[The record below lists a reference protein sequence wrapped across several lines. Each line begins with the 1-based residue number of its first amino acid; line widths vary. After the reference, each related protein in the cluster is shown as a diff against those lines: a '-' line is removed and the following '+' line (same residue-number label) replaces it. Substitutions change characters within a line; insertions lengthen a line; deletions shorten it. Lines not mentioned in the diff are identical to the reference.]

1 MRCKAYLEQDDQ
13 EELGKYLCNN
23 WTFNRDGSAA
33 ELKEAILKAIADY
46 LNDRPV
52 RWKNTPSW
60 EAEDIMRGIFTSVDA
75 VNIFGRWDEDDL
87 ILIGYDD
94 EF

>member
-1 MRCKAYLEQDDQ
+1 MRCKVYLEQADQ

-23 WTFNRDGSAA
+23 WTFSRDGSAA

-52 RWKNTPSW
+52 R
-60 EAEDIMRGIFTSVDA
+60 
-75 VNIFGRWDEDDL
+75 
-87 ILIGYDD
+87 
-94 EF
+94 

>member
-1 MRCKAYLEQDDQ
+1 
-13 EELGKYLCNN
+13 
-23 WTFNRDGSAA
+23 
-33 ELKEAILKAIADY
+33 
-46 LNDRPV
+46 
-52 RWKNTPSW
+52 
-60 EAEDIMRGIFTSVDA
+60 MRGIFTSVDA